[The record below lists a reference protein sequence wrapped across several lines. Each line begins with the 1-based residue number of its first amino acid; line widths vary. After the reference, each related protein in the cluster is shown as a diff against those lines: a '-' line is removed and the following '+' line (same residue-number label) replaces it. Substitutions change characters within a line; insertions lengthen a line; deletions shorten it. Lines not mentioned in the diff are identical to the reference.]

1 MDTIRVVM
9 DLIRQEKVY
18 ISAILDIY
26 AQGAKVFYMHVLIY
40 KYIYIELPDMLGD
53 FMVSNQFI
61 RVF

>member
-1 MDTIRVVM
+1 M

-26 AQGAKVFYMHVLIY
+26 AQGAKVFYMHVLIF
-40 KYIYIELPDMLGD
+40 KYLYIELPDMLGD